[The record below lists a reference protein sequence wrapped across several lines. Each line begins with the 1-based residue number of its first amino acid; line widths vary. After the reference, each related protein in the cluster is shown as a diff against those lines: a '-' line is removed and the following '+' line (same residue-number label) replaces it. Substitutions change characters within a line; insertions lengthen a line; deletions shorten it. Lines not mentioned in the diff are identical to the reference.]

1 MLANSYEQEQKM
13 AETASRKAFVG
24 TALFN
29 HSEMAEERT
38 YLPPASVNA

>member
-1 MLANSYEQEQKM
+1 MNRSRKWQKQP
-13 AETASRKAFVG
+13 AVASRKAFVG